1 MKSIVIAHNYSE
13 VSFAAMSYN
22 LAHHLAEFG
31 CQVVFISYHP
41 YFPEKKIIK
50 KGAGEIVV
58 CSWPTSKRPTSLK
71 DFLWYCKIHVKY
83 KPDVIIGHFVGSNIT
98 ILGSKLLSFGTVKTF
113 EYYHTLTDQL
123 LTDLKKVTL
132 RQKILFFRK
141 KVFYNLFCDAIVCP
155 SLLAKKDLVSFHG
168 ITKGCVVLNPMLD
181 RFKKNKKILL
191 ENIIIISYLGRLD
204 KSKGVVDLIEAYKEY
219 KMMVTNSKIILRI
232 AGTGSQELKI
242 KELVNNNS
250 GIQYFGGL
258 KYDAIDD
265 YLNES
270 HFTVIPSK
278 YDAFNVV
285 GIESMMNQ
293 TPLLISNTTGLAD
306 YLTDG
311 KECFKFDSN
320 IASMVLLFGKVES
333 NFDAQEQMSRNA
345 RIAFLDKFSMNMYC
359 DTFSKL
365 IL

>member
-1 MKSIVIAHNYSE
+1 MKTILIAHNYSE
-13 VSFAAMSYN
+13 VSFAAMSYH

-31 CQVVFISYHP
+31 CQVVFISHDP

-98 ILGSKLLSFGTVKTF
+98 ILGSKLLSFGRVKTF

-132 RQKILFFRK
+132 KQKILFFRK
-141 KVFYNLFCDAIVCP
+141 KVFYNLFCDVLICP
-155 SLLAKKDLVSFHG
+155 SELAKKDLVSFHG
-168 ITKGCVVLNPMLD
+168 IAKGCVVLNPMLD
-181 RFKKNKKILL
+181 RFKKNKKFLPG
-191 ENIIIISYLGRLD
+191 NIIVISYLGRLD
-204 KSKGVVDLIEAYKEY
+204 TSKGVADLIEAYKEY

-232 AGTGSQELKI
+232 AGTGSQEVKI

-250 GIQYFGGL
+250 GIKYFGGL

-278 YDAFNVV
+278 FDNLPTV
-285 GIESMMNQ
+285 GLESMMNQ
-293 TPLLISNTTGLAD
+293 TPLLISNSTGLAD

-320 IASMVLLFGKVES
+320 IASMVLLFERVES
-333 NFDAQEQMSRNA
+333 NFDAQKQMSRNA
-345 RIAFLDKFSMNMYC
+345 RTTFLDKFSLGMYC
-359 DTFSKL
+359 NTFSKL

>member
-1 MKSIVIAHNYSE
+1 MKTIVIAHNYSE
-13 VSFAAMSYN
+13 VSFAAMSYH
-22 LAHHLAEFG
+22 LAHHLAESGF
-31 CQVVFISYHP
+31 QVVFISHHP

-83 KPDVIIGHFVGSNIT
+83 KPDVIIGHFVGSNVT
-98 ILGSKLLSFGTVKTF
+98 ILGSKLLSFGRVKTF

-132 RQKILFFRK
+132 KQKILFFRK
-141 KVFYNLFCDAIVCP
+141 KVFYNLFCDVIVCP
-155 SLLAKKDLVSFHG
+155 SELAKKDLDLFHG
-168 ITKGCVVLNPMLD
+168 IHKGSVVLNPMLD
-181 RFKKNKKILL
+181 RFENKKILPKDA
-191 ENIIIISYLGRLD
+191 IILSYLGRLD
-204 KSKGVVDLIEAYKEY
+204 TSKGVVDLIEAYKEY
-219 KMMVTNSKIILRI
+219 KMMVTNSKVILRI

-250 GIQYFGGL
+250 GIEYFGGM
-258 KYDAIDD
+258 KYDSIDD

-278 YDAFNVV
+278 FDNLPTV
-285 GIESMMNQ
+285 GLESMMNQ

-320 IASMVLLFGKVES
+320 IASMVLLFGRVES

-345 RIAFLDKFSMNMYC
+345 RTAFLDKFSMNMYC

>member
-1 MKSIVIAHNYSE
+1 MKTIVIAHNYSE
-13 VSFAAMSYN
+13 VSFAAMSYH

-31 CQVVFISYHP
+31 CQVVFISHHP
-41 YFPEKKIIK
+41 YFPAKKIIK

-98 ILGSKLLSFGTVKTF
+98 ILSSKLLSFGRVKTF

-132 RQKILFFRK
+132 KQKLLFFRK
-141 KVFYNLFCDAIVCP
+141 KKFYNLFCDVLICP
-155 SLLAKKDLVSFHG
+155 SELAKKDLVSFHG

-181 RFKKNKKILL
+181 RFKKNKKIPP
-191 ENIIIISYLGRLD
+191 ENIIVISYLGRLD
-204 KSKGVVDLIEAYKEY
+204 TSKGVVDLIEAYKEY
-219 KMMVTNSKIILRI
+219 KMMVTNSKVILRI
-232 AGTGSQELKI
+232 AGTGSQEVKI

-250 GIQYFGGL
+250 GIEYFGGL
-258 KYDAIDD
+258 KYDSIDD

-278 YDAFNVV
+278 HDAFNVV

-320 IASMVLLFGKVES
+320 IASMVLLFSRVES

-345 RIAFLDKFSMNMYC
+345 RTAFLDNFSMNMYC

>member
-1 MKSIVIAHNYSE
+1 MKTIVIAHNYSE
-13 VSFAAMSYN
+13 VSFAAMSYH
-22 LAHHLAEFG
+22 LARHLAESGF
-31 CQVVFISYHP
+31 QVVFISHHP
-41 YFPEKKIIK
+41 YFPVKKIIG
-50 KGAGEIVV
+50 KGTGEIVV
-58 CSWPTSKRPTSLK
+58 CSWPTTKRPTSLK

-98 ILGSKLLSFGTVKTF
+98 ILGSKLLSLGKVKTF
-113 EYYHTLTDQL
+113 DYYHTLTDQL

-132 RQKILFFRK
+132 KQKLLFFRK
-141 KVFYNLFCDAIVCP
+141 KVFYNLFCDVIVC
-155 SLLAKKDLVSFHG
+155 SSVLAKKDLVSFHG

-219 KMMVTNSKIILRI
+219 KLMVTNSKVILRI
-232 AGTGSQELKI
+232 AGTGSQEVKI

-250 GIQYFGGL
+250 GIEYFGGL
-258 KYDAIDD
+258 EYDAIDD
-265 YLNES
+265 YLNGS

-278 YDAFNVV
+278 HDAFNVV

-311 KECFKFDSN
+311 QECFKFDSN
-320 IASMVLLFGKVES
+320 ITSMVLLFGKVET

-345 RIAFLDKFSMNMYC
+345 RTTFLDKFSINMYC
-359 DTFSKL
+359 NTFSKL